1 MFFFLGEIFLYVRM
15 LILKF
20 NLNNVYLKK
29 KFSKGKIFVYFYN
42 KLLDWKF

>member
-1 MFFFLGEIFLYVRM
+1 M

-20 NLNNVYLKK
+20 NLNNVYLKKK

-42 KLLDWKF
+42 KLLD